1 MSAALGEAKVQAPLV
16 PLYANVSAGAVA
28 DPDVIRDLLVKQVT
42 GTVRWREGVE
52 AMVAAGVTEFVEFG
66 GKVLS
71 PMIKRI
77 SADVTTRSVVTMA
90 DVEALAKGL

>member
-1 MSAALGEAKVQAPLV
+1 KADLRAPLL
-16 PLYANVSAGAVA
+16 PLYANVTAAPVA
-28 DPDVIRDLLVKQVT
+28 DPSAIRVLLVEQVT
-42 GTVRWREGVE
+42 GTVRWRESVE

-66 GKVLS
+66 AKTLA

-77 SADVTTRSVVTMA
+77 APDVPAISVVTMA